1 MKPSNERTK
10 IMKSLKRLL
19 LLVLCAVMIFTVF
32 ACQKPDPETGDGDGD
47 GEGDA
52 PQYAEISIGVLKG
65 ATGMGAVKLA
75 KDAENGATTGNYDIS
90 FYETSTVSVLNAD
103 ILNGTVDIAALP
115 VNAGAALFNKSN
127 GSVVVL
133 AANALGVLSIVGT
146 ENMTSIADLG
156 GKTIHTTGQASTPE
170 YILNYILGKYEL
182 YADAVEIKYYADG
195 NAALAALE
203 KDILD
208 GKTDSVAMLPEP
220 ATTSALANNNKLKIV
235 FDVTAEWD
243 KVSDTKLV
251 QGCLVVN
258 KAFLDANTDAVK
270 NFLSEYATSI
280 TWIAQNTAEAAALM
294 VEYGLMGNAQLAE
307 QAIPRANIVCMVGS
321 AMKSA
326 VSDMLA
332 VLYQGGAQS
341 VGGKLPTDEY
351 YYVAE

>member
-1 MKPSNERTK
+1 MKN
-10 IMKSLKRLL
+10 IKRLL
-19 LLVLCAVMIFTVF
+19 LLIMCAVMIFTVV
-32 ACQKPDPETGDGDGD
+32 ACQKPEDPNNGDDGDGD
-47 GEGDA
+47 ENETE
-52 PQYAEISIGVLKG
+52 YAEISIGVLKG

-75 KDAENGATTGNYDIS
+75 EDAANDTVTGNYDIT
-90 FYETSTVSVLNAD
+90 FYETAAVKVLTAD

-115 VNAGAALFNKSN
+115 VNAGATLFNKSN
-127 GSVVVL
+127 GKVMVL
-133 AANALGVLSIVGT
+133 AANALGVLSIVGMDSL
-146 ENMTSIADLG
+146 NSVADLA

-195 NAALAALE
+195 GKALAGLK
-203 KDILD
+203 KDISE

-220 ATTSALANNNKLKIV
+220 ATTSALANNPDLKVV

-243 KVSDTKLV
+243 KISDTKLI

-258 KAFLDANTDAVK
+258 KDVLDAHPEEVK

-280 TWIAQNTAEAAALM
+280 NWIGQNKTEAASLM
-294 VEYGLMGNAQLAE
+294 VKHGLMDNAELAE
-307 QAIPRANIVCMVGS
+307 QSIPRANIVCMVGS
-321 AMKSA
+321 EMKNA
-326 VSDMLA
+326 VSDMLK
-332 VLYQGGAQS
+332 VLYNADNTS